1 MWCCLAPAQRPPPAV
16 ATLDSCSAS
25 KAPHGVAC
33 CHEAPL
39 EGNSDVPVALPL
51 RAAAENRQRAAVL
64 TCLAQED
71 ITRACKSTCE
81 PDDTGGARKAEEV
94 LPVDSGLLELD
105 GEDIPHASLQGSS
118 CVLPLR
124 HAQQDEQ
131 AGEQANLRMHSHFPA
146 PCCMQGTNSRHAHAW
161 LCRCLDV
168 GLQ

>member
-33 CHEAPL
+33 CHGFPPL
-39 EGNSDVPVALPL
+39 EASTDVHIALPL
-51 RAAAENRQRAAVL
+51 HAAAENRQRAAVL
-64 TCLAQED
+64 ACLAQED
-71 ITRACKSTCE
+71 ISRACKSTCE

-105 GEDIPHASLQGSS
+105 GEDIPHASLQGAS
-118 CVLPLR
+118 VPLR

-131 AGEQANLRMHSHFPA
+131 AGEQANLRMH
-146 PCCMQGTNSRHAHAW
+146 
-161 LCRCLDV
+161 
-168 GLQ
+168 